1 MLEEEEMTA
10 ISCRRRQPPLER
22 VFGMACL
29 LLLLV
34 PAGAAAQT
42 AEMRGTVSD
51 ESGGVL
57 PGVTVRIQNVGT
69 GIERSV
75 VTDESGSFR
84 VVALQPADYSV
95 SAELQGFRPGQRRVT
110 LTVGEVADLRFALS
124 VGGLEQQVEV
134 RAAVVTIDTTKSD
147 LSGVV
152 TQEQVA
158 ELPVLNR
165 GFVGLAQ
172 LLPGG
177 GPARTGDS
185 RFGINTAF
193 GGTNVR
199 SMYSV
204 QIDGGIMD
212 HPIYGFAIV
221 NVNQDAVQEFRVL
234 RNQFDTEYSRAGTA
248 VVNVITRSGTNTL
261 AGQAAYFGRDDKL
274 NATNAFA
281 RSKPPF
287 DSTRVSGS
295 IGGPLVRNKAFYFGA
310 LEYVR
315 QNSVRIIA
323 LPSSNPF
330 AGEFNGVYGNG
341 NRSKLGQAK
350 VDYTINPQHA
360 LSVRYLY
367 ANEDIFE
374 TYELAE
380 NTNLDFSDVSAQWN
394 WTLGPSVLNTATIQY
409 LDQDTQR
416 FQTTTEP
423 QVIRPSFTSGKSPN
437 LPQGFPRKRYTVND
451 TFFWSGGRHA
461 AKAGIKMSYEDLGYN
476 ADYYG
481 AGVWQFNTDRPFNV
495 NDPTTYPTKYTIGS
509 GPATKFYTNTEWGFF
524 VQDDIKVR
532 SNLTLNAGL
541 RYDFDTNLRSNDLI
555 AALLA
560 DPQFAGLENLVES
573 PRGNDLNNIQPRIG
587 FAWDTRS
594 DGHVVVRGGYGLYS
608 GRNRPWFNIRGDVV
622 SSQYTAEITTAS
634 LLRNYPDQQAVL
646 GGRTLADF
654 IRTAGGRALYLP
666 GDDLSLPYVHSAT
679 LGVGLQ
685 LGPET
690 SLEIDVIRQVQK
702 DLQTGRDANLPAQG
716 PLSRN
721 PRPYPQFSSVTLI
734 NSLTDSTYDAL
745 QMQLKRRYRGTN
757 WQVSYTFSKAISE
770 DTNDNASFNTDPW
783 NTFGNDDRGL
793 DENDRRH
800 ALSISAI
807 SPLPWGIQL
816 ATIVSLRTG
825 NPWDITAGV
834 DLDGDGNRQDRP
846 AGLVK
851 NAGGTES
858 QANLDIINA
867 FRASRRLAPIT
878 MEQLTLSSGEKIVD
892 LRATK
897 QFRFGQTTQL
907 GLFLEAYNVLN
918 AVNYENPNGVIT
930 SGSFTVRTTARDA
943 RQIQWGVRVRF

>member
-1 MLEEEEMTA
+1 MLEEETMKAKSGAGTW
-10 ISCRRRQPPLER
+10 RQLGGAAALAWL
-22 VFGMACL
+22 FCL
-29 LLLLV
+29 LM
-34 PAGAAAQT
+34 PTGALAQT
-42 AEMRGTVSD
+42 AELRGTVSD
-51 ESGGVL
+51 ASGAVL
-57 PGVTVRIQNVGT
+57 PGVSVTIANVGT
-69 GIERSV
+69 GIERTIT
-75 VTDESGSFR
+75 TDSTGTFR
-84 VVALQPADYSV
+84 VVALQPASYSLK
-95 SAELQGFRPGQRRVT
+95 AELMGFQADQRTVT
-110 LTVGEVADLRFALS
+110 LTVGEVADVRIELT
-124 VGGLEQQVEV
+124 VGGLQQQVEV
-134 RAAVVTIDTTKSD
+134 RGSVETIETTKSD

-248 VVNVITRSGTNTL
+248 VVNVITRSGTNAL
-261 AGQAAYFGRDDKL
+261 GGQLAYFGRDDKL
-274 NATNAFA
+274 NAVNAFA

-287 DSTRVSGS
+287 DSTRISGTL
-295 IGGPLVRNKAFYFGA
+295 GGPLVRNKAFYFGA

-323 LPSSNPF
+323 LPSANPF
-330 AGEFNGVYGNG
+330 AGQYNGVYGNG

-350 VDYTINPQHA
+350 VDYTVNSQHA

-374 TYELAE
+374 TYQLAE
-380 NTNLDFSDVSAQWN
+380 NTNLDFSDISTHWN
-394 WTLGPSVLNTATIQY
+394 WTIGSSIFNTATVQY
-409 LDQDTQR
+409 MDQDTQR

-423 QVIRPSFTSGKSPN
+423 QVMRPSFTSGKSPN

-451 TFFWSGGRHA
+451 TFFWSVGRHA
-461 AKAGIKMSYEDLGYN
+461 AKAGVKMSYEDLGYN

-481 AGVWQFNTDRPFNV
+481 AGVWQFNTDRPFDAT
-495 NDPTTYPTKYTIGS
+495 DPTTYPTKFTIGS
-509 GPATKFYTNTEWGFF
+509 GPATKYYTNTEWGFF
-524 VQDDIKVR
+524 LQDDVRIR
-532 SNLTLNAGL
+532 SNLTLNLGL
-541 RYDFDTNLRSNDLI
+541 RYDFDTNLRSNDFI
-555 AALLA
+555 AGLLA
-560 DPQFAGLENLVES
+560 DPQFAGLENMVTS
-573 PRGNDLNNIQPRIG
+573 PRGNDLDNIQPRFG
-587 FAWDTRS
+587 FAWDTKS
-594 DGHVVVRGGYGLYS
+594 DGRLVVRGGYGLYS

-622 SSQYTAEITTAS
+622 SSQFTAEVTTPS
-634 LLRNYPDQQAVL
+634 LLRFYPDQQAVL
-646 GGRTLADF
+646 GGRSLEDF

-666 GDDLSLPYVHSAT
+666 GDDLSLPYVHSTT
-679 LGVGLQ
+679 LGVGMQ

-690 SLEIDVIRQVQK
+690 SLEVDLIRQVQK

-734 NSLTDSTYDAL
+734 NSMTDSSYDAL
-745 QMQLKRRYRGTN
+745 QMQLKRRFRGTN
-757 WQVSYTFSKAISE
+757 WQISYTLSKAISE

-783 NTFGNDDRGL
+783 NTFGNDDSGL

-807 SPLPWGIQL
+807 TPLPWGIQL

-825 NPWDITAGV
+825 NPWDVTAGV

-858 QANLDIINA
+858 QTNLDIINA
-867 FRASRRLAPIT
+867 FRESRRLAPIT
-878 MEQLTLSSGEKIVD
+878 MDQLTLSSGEKVLD

-897 QFRFGQTTQL
+897 QFALGGGGQL
-907 GLFLEAYNVLN
+907 GVFLEAYNLLN
-918 AVNYENPNGVIT
+918 SVNYENPTGVIT
-930 SGSFTVRTTARDA
+930 SGSFAVRTAARDA
-943 RQIQWGVRVRF
+943 RQVQWGVRVRF